1 MNGKDINPIFSL
13 FDTYISLEKEIL
25 KRVSE
30 ISKPFCFKCQTKCCE
45 EKICRES
52 VESKFL
58 SSLIKFQNI
67 QYDQKNGWISSQG
80 CRLDYGRPLV
90 CYEFFCDKILIEYNF
105 HTLNIQQAIKEFINI
120 GNRAYGNTHL
130 ICVDNLKKISTRKIL
145 EITNR
150 TWNLVVKLANHA
162 NSSDTKSRAA
172 D

>member
-1 MNGKDINPIFSL
+1 MNGKDFNPIFSL

-30 ISKPFCFKCQTKCCE
+30 ISKPFCFKCQTTCCE

-52 VESKFL
+52 VESQFL

-90 CYEFFCDKILIEYNF
+90 CYEFFCDKILIDKNF

-130 ICVDNLKKISTRKIL
+130 ICVDNLSLISTRKIL
-145 EITNR
+145 KISNH
-150 TWNLVVKLANHA
+150 TWKLMEKLANQTVA
-162 NSSDTKSRAA
+162 PDRRGRVT
-172 D
+172 